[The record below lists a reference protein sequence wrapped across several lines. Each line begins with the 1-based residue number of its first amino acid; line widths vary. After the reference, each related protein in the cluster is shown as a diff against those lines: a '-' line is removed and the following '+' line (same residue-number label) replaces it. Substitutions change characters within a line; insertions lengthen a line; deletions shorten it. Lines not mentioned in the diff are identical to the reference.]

1 MKTTISDIGQQFV
14 EFLAEQHISLDENN
28 DGRLESLNSED
39 NLTDV
44 LRLEFSDRVNIL
56 DKGHNRSF
64 GDLDIE
70 IDGKVYPINIKMVDP
85 DKSGT
90 FNAGSVKVFNYV
102 FYGGK
107 DTNWSRLAKKI
118 RDEKPTKLD
127 SEYYYLIFYKR
138 SDRKPV
144 FVSLTDLDES
154 SIVTNPSNPLQLKKN
169 IKTKKRNET
178 EKVDFMLGLLKDI
191 LRKKAAPYLL
201 IENIV

>member
-1 MKTTISDIGQQFV
+1 M
-14 EFLAEQHISLDENN
+14 E
-28 DGRLESLNSED
+28 
-39 NLTDV
+39 
-44 LRLEFSDRVNIL
+44 
-56 DKGHNRSF
+56 
-64 GDLDIE
+64 
-70 IDGKVYPINIKMVDP
+70 
-85 DKSGT
+85 
-90 FNAGSVKVFNYV
+90 
-102 FYGGK
+102 
-107 DTNWSRLAKKI
+107 NWSRLAKKI
-118 RDEKPTKLD
+118 RDEKPTKID